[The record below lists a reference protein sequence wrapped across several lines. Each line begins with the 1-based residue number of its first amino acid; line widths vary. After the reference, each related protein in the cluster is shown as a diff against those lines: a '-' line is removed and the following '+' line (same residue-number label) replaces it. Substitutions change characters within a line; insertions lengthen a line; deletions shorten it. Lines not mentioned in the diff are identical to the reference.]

1 MLRVFIED
9 TPNDKILTLFLRIFI
24 RGLDIL
30 FRPVLII
37 LHGMVMF
44 KGCLVR
50 ILLEIEV
57 LLGGLL
63 LEEGEY

>member
-1 MLRVFIED
+1 L
-9 TPNDKILTLFLRIFI
+9 NK
-24 RGLDIL
+24 GLDIL
-30 FRPVLII
+30 LRPVLII

-44 KGCLVR
+44 KGCLVG

-63 LEEGEY
+63 LEEGDY